1 MNSLKSLIPSRS
13 AWVHLRFMFSF
24 FLLPVFLFALSQA
37 PQVIISNAIL
47 TFLIWHLLVYPASN
61 GYNSYFDKDE
71 GAIALVENPP
81 PVDHSLYYFSIL
93 LDVVGLILSLLV
105 SVDLFVAVLL
115 YGIFSKLYSH
125 PSVRLKKYPWI
136 SFLIVFIFQGA
147 CIYWSSY
154 AAISGL
160 SILRGWNVN
169 FIIAGLVCSC
179 LIGATYPL
187 TQVYQHEE
195 DSKRG
200 DRTLSIL
207 LGVRG
212 SFFFSAMLL
221 VIAAFLLFLYFNQ
234 LGQLQ
239 NFWLFL
245 PFALPVAFVFL
256 HWFAKVWR
264 DEREANFKNMSKMT
278 LVSGILMFFYFAILN
293 LFRH

>member
-1 MNSLKSLIPSRS
+1 MDYLKSLFPSRS
-13 AWVHLRFMFSF
+13 AWIHLRFLFSF

-37 PQVIISNAIL
+37 PQTIISNTIL
-47 TFLIWHLLVYPASN
+47 TFLVWHVLIYPASN

-81 PVDHSLYYFSIL
+81 LVDVSLYYFSLL
-93 LDVVGLILSLLV
+93 LDFLGLMLALFV

-125 PSVRLKKYPWI
+125 PAVRLKKYPWI
-136 SFLIVFIFQGA
+136 SFLIVFVFQGA

-160 SILRGWNVN
+160 SMLSGWNLN

-187 TQVYQHEE
+187 TQVYQHRE
-195 DSKRG
+195 DAKRG
-200 DRTLSIL
+200 DRTISIV

-212 SFFFSAMLL
+212 SFFFSA
-221 VIAAFLLFLYFNQ
+221 FLLLFAALLLFIYFYR
-234 LGQLQ
+234 LGTL
-239 NFWLFL
+239 NRFWLFL
-245 PFALPVAFVFL
+245 PFAFPVFFVFIT
-256 HWFAKVWR
+256 WFAKIWR
-264 DEREANFKNMSKMT
+264 DERQANFKNMSKMT
-278 LVSGILMFFYFAILN
+278 LVSSVLMFCYFVLLN
-293 LFRH
+293 LLAH